1 MHSALRKALWFIAL
15 WLVGVATLGSVA
27 AMIRIVLFSG

>member
-1 MHSALRKALWFIAL
+1 MRPTWQRLLWFVAL